1 MRTLPEAPADVTAA
15 LGHRYPEPARALRL
29 AASELQKAGTD
40 AIEETAVLHPS
51 LAGAV

>member
-1 MRTLPEAPADVTAA
+1 MRTLPEASAHVAAA
-15 LGHRYPEPARALRL
+15 LGHGYPERARALRL
-29 AASELQKAGTD
+29 VASEPQKAGTD